1 MKFKTITTILLTSVF
16 LFACDDET
24 TNNSETE
31 NDSNNS
37 AIEIVKNP
45 SVSLPVDIFVN
56 SDYDKFA
63 GEKIVFTRSISSVS
77 LTDFAE
83 DEELS
88 FKKKYGNTFD
98 NYNLDLTNKY
108 KKLKIQMSHD
118 FNANK
123 DYEKRESFI
132 FDKNTIFVAGDYELT
147 ANEVV
152 NKQLQFLSTDY
163 KVGGTYETSSEI
175 EIAIPNEFISEH
187 LQLKTT
193 QQLDDEYNTIF
204 IDLVNEK

>member
-24 TNNSETE
+24 TSNNITE
-31 NDSNNS
+31 NDSDSS
-37 AIEIVKNP
+37 AVEIEKNP

-63 GEKIVFTRSISSVS
+63 GEKIIFTRSITSVS
-77 LTDFAE
+77 ITDFAE
-83 DEELS
+83 DEEIS
-88 FKKKYGNTFD
+88 FKKKYGNTFSD
-98 NYNLDLTNKY
+98 YNLDLVNNY
-108 KKLKIQMSHD
+108 KKLKIKMSHD
-118 FNANK
+118 FNASK
-123 DYEKRESFI
+123 DYEKRESFM
-132 FDKNTIFVAGDYELT
+132 FDKNTTFVAGDYELI

-163 KVGGTYETSSEI
+163 KVGGSYETSSEI
-175 EIAIPNEFISEH
+175 EIAIPNEFISDH

-193 QQLDDEYNTIF
+193 QQLDDEYKTIF
-204 IDLVNEK
+204 IDLVNKK